1 MNVRA
6 PVPKE
11 VFLQPGEYYFG
22 TCAVRIW
29 TLLGSC
35 VSMTFWHPQRKM
47 GGMCHY
53 LLPQRSGSIGQNH
66 DQRLDGR
73 YADEALALLFRE
85 MARQDTRPEE
95 YHVKVFGGGN
105 MFPNISAIRQSH
117 VGENNVGF
125 ARRMIE
131 ENRLQCL
138 VMHTGGSGHRKV
150 IFDVC
155 SGHAWVKHDGAG
167 GLLTEYQDGD
177 G

>member
-1 MNVRA
+1 MNTRA
-6 PVPKE
+6 AVLRE

-35 VSMTFWHPQRKM
+35 VSMTFWHPQRKI

-53 LLPQRSGSIGQNH
+53 LLPQRGKSTGDNP

-85 MARQDTRPEE
+85 MARQDTRPED

-105 MFPNISAIRQSH
+105 MFPNISPSRQSH

-125 ARRMIE
+125 ARQMIE

-138 VMHTGGSGHRKV
+138 VMHTGGTGHRKV
-150 IFDVC
+150 IFDVG
-155 SGHAWVKHDGAG
+155 SGHVWVRHDGIG
-167 GLLTEYQDGD
+167 GQQHEF
-177 G
+177 